1 MGLFEIFKKKRVE
14 VAGEEMNSSPVQE
27 TVVEPQTFSV
37 PTGEFKMTVED
48 VFTITGRGT
57 VVTGRVESGSVQIN
71 DTVLING
78 SRPVVV
84 TGIEMFRKTLDVAVA
99 GDNCGILLRDVTRD
113 EISQGDVLSK

>member
-37 PTGEFKMTVED
+37 PTSEFKMTIED

-99 GDNCGILLRDVTRD
+99 GDNCGLLLRNITRD

>member
-14 VAGEEMNSSPVQE
+14 VAGEEMNSAPVQE
-27 TVVEPQTFSV
+27 TVVEPAAFSV
-37 PTGEFKMTVED
+37 QTGEFKMTVED

-57 VVTGRVESGSVQIN
+57 VVTGHVESGSVQIN

>member
-14 VAGEEMNSSPVQE
+14 VAGEEMNSAPVQE
-27 TVVEPQTFSV
+27 TVVEPAAFSV

-57 VVTGRVESGSVQIN
+57 VVTGHVESGSVQIN

>member
-14 VAGEEMNSSPVQE
+14 VAGEEMNSAPVQE
-27 TVVEPQTFSV
+27 IVVEPAAFSV

-57 VVTGRVESGSVQIN
+57 VVTGHVESGSVQIN

-84 TGIEMFRKTLDVAVA
+84 AGIEMFRKTLDVAVA